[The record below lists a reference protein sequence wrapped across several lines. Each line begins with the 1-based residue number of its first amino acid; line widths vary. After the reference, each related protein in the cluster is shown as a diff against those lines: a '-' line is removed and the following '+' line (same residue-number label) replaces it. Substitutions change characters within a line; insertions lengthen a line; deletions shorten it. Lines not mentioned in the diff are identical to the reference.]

1 MSTRK
6 TVRVPIAA
14 DGIPVVVDRREL
26 DKTREIND
34 GAALGHADEAGKDD
48 AKKKTVPD
56 VPHEILEDDVTV
68 PVHSSIESSLTFEVL
83 RRQSTDDDEGKKK
96 T

>member
-6 TVRVPIAA
+6 TVRVPIAG
-14 DGIPVVVDRREL
+14 DGIPVVVDRRHL
-26 DKTREIND
+26 DRTREIS
-34 GAALGHADEAGKDD
+34 DEATPAP
-48 AKKKTVPD
+48 AKATQKTGAPEA
-56 VPHEILEDDVTV
+56 PHEILEDDVTV

-96 T
+96 P

>member
-14 DGIPVVVDRREL
+14 DGIPVVVDRRQL
-26 DKTREIND
+26 DKTREIR
-34 GAALGHADEAGKDD
+34 DD
-48 AKKKTVPD
+48 ATPAQAEQAKKPG
-56 VPHEILEDDVTV
+56 PPEAPREILEDDVTV

-83 RRQSTDDDEGKKK
+83 RRQTTDDEEGKKK
-96 T
+96 P